1 MAKRYFEFQGE
12 DTRRGTSSSSKFWE
26 VWVED
31 STLYTRFGK
40 IGAQGQTTLKEFA
53 ETALAYKA
61 EDHAI
66 ASKIKKGYLEI
77 FEELSEGSPEGHG
90 SEEPFRNLVAED
102 TSQAWESV
110 RAEWVNS
117 FAEDGDGI
125 SDLTLV
131 NQGTGNDLEKHAE
144 VFETVEAD
152 RIWGEFNIEP
162 SLYLGDD
169 FFLSLKVAR
178 ALGNLRDGP
187 SDSWDLVETFVAA
200 KKWSKELPDSATSF
214 VVVNCPRCELRAMH
228 DQSFDDE
235 ERPWDDSDGWI
246 DPECVACGGIGE
258 WEWSLG
264 QLHGHGQQAEQADEK
279 SDFEDEPTHC
289 GRCARALPKGAR
301 FCSSC
306 GEQVPP
312 SPSYCSQC
320 GALRRDG
327 AKFCTQCGKSFHQ

>member
-162 SLYLGDD
+162 SLYLVTI
-169 FFLSLKVAR
+169 FFYLSR
-178 ALGNLRDGP
+178 LR
-187 SDSWDLVETFVAA
+187 V
-200 KKWSKELPDSATSF
+200 
-214 VVVNCPRCELRAMH
+214 H
-228 DQSFDDE
+228 
-235 ERPWDDSDGWI
+235 
-246 DPECVACGGIGE
+246 
-258 WEWSLG
+258 
-264 QLHGHGQQAEQADEK
+264 
-279 SDFEDEPTHC
+279 
-289 GRCARALPKGAR
+289 
-301 FCSSC
+301 
-306 GEQVPP
+306 
-312 SPSYCSQC
+312 
-320 GALRRDG
+320 
-327 AKFCTQCGKSFHQ
+327 